1 MQWVGPEYSKHEENW
16 DSTDSNLLYLHGLVS
31 CQAAW
36 AGDKKRSLRRC
47 MVSFTWLCKWFA
59 QSDEPTH
66 AAPQLSM
73 VFHTFHASSSSKS
86 WCQWEPPHDIG
97 KMRVPQWRVNGISI
111 WKKSCIVMQQSR
123 CHQHK
128 HIRKSGLVQNCS
140 HCWSQSGSCVL
151 EKFQRFSRS
160 PRSLSPPNGWPQRRK
175 WLACVIWGRFLVKHT
190 RFVYKSENRMVRIV
204 QWSCFTYHGLDW
216 LLQLWFLFGSFGTAT
231 WVVPSRCFAPGPHP
245 VERTGFSTKS
255 KALKCLGY
263 AASAENI
270 KVTHGSLNTLKDMFW
285 NLFLLV
291 VCCRHQGSRHAA
303 WTAPL
308 NSKNTTMHKTIVW
321 QSRHWQSL

>member
-1 MQWVGPEYSKHEENW
+1 MFSLAWQANGMLESFVSGFQWAEGSLVVFFFVLGEVKAMQWVGPEYSKHEENW

-73 VFHTFHASSSSKS
+73 LFHTFHASSSSKS

-128 HIRKSGLVQNCS
+128 HIRKSGLVRNWS

-151 EKFQRFSRS
+151 EKFPRFSRS
-160 PRSLSPPNGWPQRRK
+160 PQSLSPPNGWPQRRK
-175 WLACVIWGRFLVKHT
+175 RLACAIWGCFLVKHT
-190 RFVYKSENRMVRIV
+190 RD
-204 QWSCFTYHGLDW
+204 SCTN
-216 LLQLWFLFGSFGTAT
+216 
-231 WVVPSRCFAPGPHP
+231 V
-245 VERTGFSTKS
+245 
-255 KALKCLGY
+255 
-263 AASAENI
+263 I
-270 KVTHGSLNTLKDMFW
+270 
-285 NLFLLV
+285 
-291 VCCRHQGSRHAA
+291 
-303 WTAPL
+303 
-308 NSKNTTMHKTIVW
+308 IVW
-321 QSRHWQSL
+321 SA

>member
-1 MQWVGPEYSKHEENW
+1 MHCKNASPGIWHSRATARMQTMFSLAWQANGMLESFVSGFQWAEGSLVVFFFVLGEVKAMQWVGPEYSKHEENW

-73 VFHTFHASSSSKS
+73 LFHTFHASSSSKS

-128 HIRKSGLVQNCS
+128 HIRKSGLVRNWS

-151 EKFQRFSRS
+151 ENFPRFSRS
-160 PRSLSPPNGWPQRRK
+160 PQSLSPPNGWPQRRK
-175 WLACVIWGRFLVKHT
+175 RLACAIWGRFLVKHT
-190 RFVYKSENRMVRIV
+190 RD
-204 QWSCFTYHGLDW
+204 SC
-216 LLQLWFLFGSFGTAT
+216 
-231 WVVPSRCFAPGPHP
+231 
-245 VERTGFSTKS
+245 TKV
-255 KALKCLGY
+255 K
-263 AASAENI
+263 
-270 KVTHGSLNTLKDMFW
+270 
-285 NLFLLV
+285 
-291 VCCRHQGSRHAA
+291 
-303 WTAPL
+303 
-308 NSKNTTMHKTIVW
+308 IVW
-321 QSRHWQSL
+321 SA

>member
-1 MQWVGPEYSKHEENW
+1 MRLRKISKIFK
-16 DSTDSNLLYLHGLVS
+16 V
-31 CQAAW
+31 
-36 AGDKKRSLRRC
+36 
-47 MVSFTWLCKWFA
+47 
-59 QSDEPTH
+59 
-66 AAPQLSM
+66 
-73 VFHTFHASSSSKS
+73 SSKS
-86 WCQWEPPHDIG
+86 VST
-97 KMRVPQWRVNGISI
+97 KRVTS
-111 WKKSCIVMQQSR
+111 KK
-123 CHQHK
+123 K
-128 HIRKSGLVQNCS
+128 T
-140 HCWSQSGSCVL
+140 
-151 EKFQRFSRS
+151 
-160 PRSLSPPNGWPQRRK
+160 
-175 WLACVIWGRFLVKHT
+175 ACMCDLRTFLGQTHT
-190 RFVYKSENRMVRIV
+190 RFVYKSDHRMVRIV

-231 WVVPSRCFAPGPHP
+231 WVVPSHCFAPGPHP